1 MYNRVSRHSDDHR
14 HVTRIAA
21 DVNRTSQREG
31 YVISVWVPSR
41 RSISGSFDGSRIS
54 KNPLN
59 GLGRFSP
66 RCASLPTRSSA
77 MARARCAL
85 TRSPPMAGTCR
96 TIVRYALR
104 KAKALRLVI
113 VFERRRAGTPA
124 PVFQRGGCHFTDLGK
139 WLAHAGRLTA
149 GLVNVSRNDRRAEQ
163 ITGAHGYG
171 P

>member
-1 MYNRVSRHSDDHR
+1 
-14 HVTRIAA
+14 
-21 DVNRTSQREG
+21 
-31 YVISVWVPSR
+31 
-41 RSISGSFDGSRIS
+41 
-54 KNPLN
+54 
-59 GLGRFSP
+59 
-66 RCASLPTRSSA
+66 
-77 MARARCAL
+77 
-85 TRSPPMAGTCR
+85 MAGTCR